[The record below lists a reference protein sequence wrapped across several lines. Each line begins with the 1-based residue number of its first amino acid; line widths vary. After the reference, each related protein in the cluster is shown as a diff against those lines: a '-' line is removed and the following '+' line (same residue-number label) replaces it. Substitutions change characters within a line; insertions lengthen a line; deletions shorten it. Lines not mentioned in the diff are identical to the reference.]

1 MENAKIEKL
10 KCDIF
15 GDFQTLWRGPSL
27 QFSPRGDPKTSHD
40 RTSGPVLHLYE
51 ASVGCQRKAQ
61 HQKCGVAT
69 SAFFFLYMATIVVKS
84 DVNIHRFTDK
94 RCELKLFGIPY
105 LRGLNDI
112 ITEDTDFRRTYVD
125 DKSMYTSGNS

>member
-1 MENAKIEKL
+1 M
-10 KCDIF
+10 
-15 GDFQTLWRGPSL
+15 WRGYI
-27 QFSPRGDPKTSHD
+27 RI
-40 RTSGPVLHLYE
+40 
-51 ASVGCQRKAQ
+51 
-61 HQKCGVAT
+61 
-69 SAFFFLYMATIVVKS
+69 FFFLYMATIVVKS